1 MVLVADPA
9 AQCLLQCSDLESA
22 IENLARS
29 SGSLSRRSATLVYRD
44 CFFIAVTCP
53 LIF

>member
-1 MVLVADPA
+1 MSIAVQYFEP
-9 AQCLLQCSDLESA
+9 A

-29 SGSLSRRSATLVYRD
+29 SGSLSRRSATLAYRD
-44 CFFIAVTCP
+44 CFFIAVTCL